1 MDSSATTI
9 NAGPIVSRGLLLSKS
24 CQTLYNPSS
33 TQIKGMERKY
43 SLAVSKLL
51 EIVKHKL
58 CYGAKILPIGHEGRI
73 FSKNFSTH
81 DSEKLLHAT
90 RCSIYTTSGP
100 IAGILFI
107 TNEKVGFCS
116 DRSVKTYS
124 AEGEVLKFQY
134 KVSIPLGKIK
144 GVRESV
150 NMKRPSSKYVELVTV
165 DDFSFWFLGF
175 TNYKKALRFLLQRI
189 SQNCLSN

>member
-81 DSEKLLHAT
+81 DSEK
-90 RCSIYTTSGP
+90 
-100 IAGILFI
+100 
-107 TNEKVGFCS
+107 
-116 DRSVKTYS
+116 SVKTYS

>member
-1 MDSSATTI
+1 MDSSATM
-9 NAGPIVSRGLLLSKS
+9 AGPIVSRGLLLSKS

-33 TQIKGMERKY
+33 SQIKGMERKY

-51 EIVKHKL
+51 EIVKHKV
-58 CYGAKILPIGHEGRI
+58 CYGAKILPLGREGRI

-90 RCSIYTTSGP
+90 RCSIYTTAGP

-124 AEGEVLKFQY
+124 AAGEVFKFRY

-144 GVRESV
+144 GVGESANV
-150 NMKRPSSKYVELVTV
+150 KRPTNKYVEFVTV

-175 TNYKKALRFLLQRI
+175 PNYKNTLRFFLQSKLLKQ
-189 SQNCLSN
+189 LM